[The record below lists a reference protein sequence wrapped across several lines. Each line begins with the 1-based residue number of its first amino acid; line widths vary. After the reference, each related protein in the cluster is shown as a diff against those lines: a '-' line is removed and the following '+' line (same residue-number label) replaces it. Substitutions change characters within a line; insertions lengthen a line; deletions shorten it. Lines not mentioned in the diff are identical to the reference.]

1 MSLNNENKNFSQN
14 ESEKTNSQYI
24 SSKDNIDNLNE
35 LRNNLKG
42 KNKYIDKYYN
52 VLTNYELDNKNIKLC

>member
-35 LRNNLKG
+35 LRNNLKR
-42 KNKYIDKYYN
+42 KK
-52 VLTNYELDNKNIKLC
+52 